1 MLNKFTL
8 PAVFVLTG
16 LLPLN
21 GIAQSAEIAVHA
33 MPDAPVQ
40 TATAPKQPGIDHLAS
55 TEEPTGDITL
65 TQAVAASLLRSP
77 ELAAFSQ
84 EIRAREAAV
93 LQAGL
98 FPNPT
103 FGANAA
109 NFANARARGFDGDV
123 VTLELSQLIELGGKR
138 AARIEAA
145 QQTQEL
151 ADWDYETVRIAVV
164 TQVAQ
169 AFTEVL
175 GAQARL
181 DLAWQTTEL
190 ADRVAA
196 TVGNQVKAGEVSPV
210 EETRAKVALA
220 TVRTDLTRAER
231 ELEAARRR
239 LASFW
244 GSIEPHFVKARGE
257 LEVTAPIPTLEQLQA
272 RVHQNPELARWA
284 TELAQRQA
292 LVELEKTKAIPDVT
306 ATVGTSY
313 YRQNNDYVLLAGVSV
328 PLPVFNR
335 NQGGILEAERRRG
348 KAEDE
353 RRVAEVR
360 VGTALSTAYQ
370 TLAAAHAE
378 AETYKTSILPG
389 AESAYEAVQKGYR
402 FGEFAL
408 LDVLDTQ
415 RTLFTARAQYLRALT
430 AYHQGI
436 AEVERLI
443 GEPLATLSNSEGSK

>member
-1 MLNKFTL
+1 VLHKFSI
-8 PAVFVLTG
+8 PALLVLAG
-16 LLPLN
+16 LIPLDS
-21 GIAQSAEIAVHA
+21 IALGANTVVQVTSDE
-33 MPDAPVQ
+33 PVQ
-40 TATAPKQPGIDHLAS
+40 AARTPKQPGIDHIVSA
-55 TEEPTGDITL
+55 EEPAGNITL
-65 TQAVAASLLRSP
+65 TQAVAASLLRNP

-151 ADWDYETVRIAVV
+151 ADWDYETARLAVA
-164 TQVAQ
+164 TLVAQ

-181 DLAWQTTEL
+181 DLARQTTAL
-190 ADRVAA
+190 AEQVATA
-196 TVGNQVKAGEVSPV
+196 VGNQVKAGEVSPV
-210 EETRAKVALA
+210 EETRTKVALA
-220 TVRTDLTRAER
+220 TVRTDLMRAER

-239 LASFW
+239 LAALW
-244 GSIEPHFVKARGE
+244 GSVEPRFAKARGE
-257 LEVTAPIPTLEQLQA
+257 LESVSPIPTLEQLQEKIH
-272 RVHQNPELARWA
+272 RNPELARWT
-284 TELAQRQA
+284 TELTQRQA

-306 ATVGTSY
+306 ASLGTSY
-313 YRQNNDYVLLAGVSV
+313 YRLNNDYVLLAGVSV

-335 NQGGILEAERRRG
+335 NQGGILEAERRRN

-353 RRVAEVR
+353 RRAAEVR
-360 VGTALSTAYQ
+360 IGTALSTAYQ

-389 AESAYEAVQKGYR
+389 AESAYEAVRKGYR

-415 RTLFTARAQYLRALT
+415 RTLFTAKAQYLRALT
-430 AYHQGI
+430 AYHQGV
-436 AEVERLI
+436 AEVERLV
-443 GEPLATLSNSEGSK
+443 GEQLATLPNSEGSK

>member
-1 MLNKFTL
+1 M
-8 PAVFVLTG
+8 
-16 LLPLN
+16 
-21 GIAQSAEIAVHA
+21 
-33 MPDAPVQ
+33 
-40 TATAPKQPGIDHLAS
+40 AS

-65 TQAVAASLLRSP
+65 MQALAAALLRNP

-84 EIRAREAAV
+84 ETRAREAAV

-109 NFANARARGFDGDV
+109 NFANVRAKGFDGDV

-151 ADWDYETVRIAVV
+151 AGWDYETVRIAVA

-181 DLAWQTTEL
+181 DLARQTTEL
-190 ADRVAA
+190 ADQVAT
-196 TVGNQVKAGEVSPV
+196 TVGNQVKVGEVSPV
-210 EETRAKVALA
+210 EETRTRVALA

-244 GSIEPHFVKARGE
+244 SSVVPRFAKARGE
-257 LEVTAPIPTLEQLQA
+257 LESLSPIPSLERLQV
-272 RVHQNPELARWA
+272 RIHQNPELARWT

-292 LVELEKTKAIPDVT
+292 LVDLEKTQAIPDVT

-353 RRVAEVR
+353 RRAAEVR
-360 VGTALSTAYQ
+360 VGTALNTAYQ
-370 TLAAAHAE
+370 ALAAAYAE
-378 AETYKTSILPG
+378 AETYKTSILSG
-389 AESAYEAVQKGYR
+389 AESAFEAVRKGYR

-430 AYHQGI
+430 AYHQGV

-443 GEPLATLSNSEGSK
+443 GERLAVVENSEGSK